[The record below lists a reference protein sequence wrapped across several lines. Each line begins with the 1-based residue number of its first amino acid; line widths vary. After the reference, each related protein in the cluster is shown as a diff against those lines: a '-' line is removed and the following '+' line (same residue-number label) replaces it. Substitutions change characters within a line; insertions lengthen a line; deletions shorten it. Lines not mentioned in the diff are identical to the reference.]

1 MSTKHMGKVIQSLRR
16 AASRQD
22 VAGLGDS
29 ELLGRYIAGGDEAAF
44 EALVRRHG
52 TMVLAVC
59 NRVLKNCHDAEDAFQ
74 ATFLVLV
81 RKAASIVKRETVGG
95 WLYGVAYKTALKARM
110 GNSER
115 RTKEIR
121 AGSMRKE
128 EVVGEDAWAEMRPLI
143 DQELNRLPDKYRV
156 LILLC
161 DLGGKTR
168 KEAASQLG
176 WPEGTVSG
184 RLARARTLLAKR
196 LARHGLPL
204 GGVTAALSVSQNT
217 ALAASPAIL
226 AASTVKSAMAFA
238 ARQTSAGAIS
248 VKAAAL
254 AEGVLKAMLMS
265 KLKWAAV
272 VLVLMLAGGYGAL
285 TYSAAAGQG
294 AGSHEDP
301 APKPEA
307 SPANPPQAEVK
318 LTKAEKALQDLG
330 KVYKLA
336 DGEDLKCFR
345 APFLPERKA
354 YGILQVGPG
363 AERLYD
369 GYVIQAWRWNGEKLQ
384 YPWVE
389 AHNDGGNASVIDV
402 IPQLTGVRRCEMEG
416 DGLALV
422 EARQIRADFVIREGA
437 TQQRIIQQLGV
448 ILRGDLKTPVKLNY
462 KEVEREVLVASGTF
476 KTEAPLGDMQ
486 GTPLQLFGTLPIR
499 KGKGLKSGSSDYR
512 GMLDQIALLTGRQ
525 VINEVKDSQA
535 HGRTWYEWDP
545 ADHLDVKDDM
555 KTLLDRVT
563 AQTGLTFKQEKRRV
577 KVLFV
582 EQTE

>member
-1 MSTKHMGKVIQSLRR
+1 MSVNHMGKVIQSLRR

-29 ELLGRYIAGGDEAAF
+29 DLLGRYLAGRDEAAF

-59 NRVLKNCHDAEDAFQ
+59 HRVLKNCHDAEDAFQ

-95 WLYGVAYKTALKARM
+95 WLYGVAYKTALKAKA
-110 GNSER
+110 GNYER
-115 RTKEIR
+115 RTKERR
-121 AGSMRKE
+121 AGSMRTE
-128 EVVGEDAWAEMRPLI
+128 EVVGEDACAEMRPLI
-143 DQELNRLPDKYRV
+143 DKELNRLPDKYRV

-168 KEAASQLG
+168 KEAAWQLG

-184 RLARARTLLAKR
+184 RLARARTLLARR
-196 LARHGLPL
+196 LARYGLPL
-204 GGVTAALSVSQNT
+204 AGVAAALSLSQDT
-217 ALAASPAIL
+217 ALAGSMVGL
-226 AASTVKSAMAFA
+226 TASTTKAATVFA
-238 ARQTSAGAIS
+238 AGQTSAGVIS
-248 VKAAAL
+248 AKSAAL

-265 KLKWAAV
+265 KLKWATA
-272 VLVLMLAGGYGAL
+272 VLVLMLASGYGAL
-285 TYSAAAGQG
+285 TYSAAVGKG
-294 AGSHEDP
+294 AGSHDDP
-301 APKPEA
+301 APKTEA
-307 SPANPPQAEVK
+307 SPANPPQTVVK
-318 LTKAEKALQDLG
+318 PTKAEKALNNLE
-330 KVYKLA
+330 KVYRLA
-336 DGEDLKCFR
+336 DGEDLKCFLP
-345 APFLPERKA
+345 PFPPERKA
-354 YGILQVGPG
+354 YGLFQVGPDG
-363 AERLYD
+363 ESLYD
-369 GYVIQAWRWNGEKLQ
+369 GYVIQAWRWNGKKLQ

-389 AHNDGGNASVIDV
+389 ARNDGGNALVIDV

-416 DGLALV
+416 DGLALL

-448 ILRGDLKTPVKLNY
+448 ILRGDLKTPVKLSY
-462 KEVEREVLVASGTF
+462 KEVERKVLVASGTF

-486 GTPLQLFGTLPIR
+486 GTPLQLYGTLPIR
-499 KGKGLKSGSSDYR
+499 EGKWLKSGGSDYR
-512 GMLDQIALLTGRQ
+512 SMLDQIALLTGRQ

-545 ADHLDVKDDM
+545 ADHLDAKDDM
-555 KTLLDRVT
+555 KALLDRVT

-582 EQTE
+582 EQIE